1 MASVVS
7 LGVHTPSAL
16 PFLVA
21 EGILP
26 QDPSPNQYQW
36 RVYGDDEDDI
46 NAPKF
51 DEVVFTDDCVV
62 WSRGDVVQKIFKFE
76 VEKQKIHD
84 AVLTWFKSAEVPE
97 SGFESNPSSQRASS
111 QIPKKDSALKSTG
124 KGKKPPRKSFTS
136 NYATWRQYEFSSPRP
151 LSGKRVG
158 QAQALVVILRSQAHV
173 FFLSGTSHVVNVP
186 FEVEKALP
194 SPWGLF
200 LQRKLPVKNSPQ
212 TALPLPPVP
221 HNSFLAPQLQSSQ
234 SSQSSLSTP
243 KPRTSKSPMLQFAGP
258 TTGSTPNVKDNVP
271 RLFTLTDPLT
281 EVGLVVCEASFSDS
295 SNSTFRRRGPK
306 PPYEALSI
314 SEEIVFTSTSDEISD
329 VAGPRRDPLIFVV
342 TLNRNAGVYTV
353 WYALHRDSR
362 PLSSLK
368 PTLASSFTESTSKRR
383 SSFNPGAG
391 TGTTTPA
398 IRVRDN
404 ARESFAADQRLGEP
418 SISATQRTAPGESAS
433 QSQSS
438 QNAEDAFASQ
448 VDPDF
453 QGPRNPARES
463 RRISSFISRADL
475 STGPERSNFVDSS
488 KGQAQSGA
496 SSATVGRRGQ
506 SLGGQHER
514 KSFGGLSSIR
524 SRASTPGSSSRPSFL
539 DDDLALNDQKGLA
552 PDFLATDFGS
562 LEFQEPLDTLP
573 KQVALVKVQT
583 ILMNELGLN
592 FSQSSGVDR
601 NINPDVHV
609 LVVQAPK
616 PKPMDATDNHGID
629 MYILDRTTQELV
641 VVGLTLTT
649 APYRAIFLEKNAKQH
664 LKGERHVIVP
674 EFEGVQRFQGCQDIA
689 RLRTS
694 AATTILS
701 LCKRESELD
710 ICLQNSNL
718 LDNPL
723 RLARNAL
730 KLFNPFSLAP
740 SLSPS
745 RREAGL
751 KRTIQPPDILFLRN
765 PHSDG
770 SVDLQDRDGSYHRL
784 QIGLC
789 PRSDVWDRVLKT
801 AQYILPVD
809 EAESIRLFWCAAH
822 NWLMGNKERVTDVE
836 STATCIT
843 LFSMFVDRVRSQ
855 ARKQPGSSQA
865 GVSRHSAEHRRD
877 MSQQFGKTD
886 NSWLLMMA
894 SDFQHGKTSNFNEA
908 AWGWAVES
916 AKHPPMSFRSPAKST
931 RAADSTFL
939 DKNPVIVEAIGLARR
954 FLAEDDWA
962 KAIAARAGW
971 TGPIGGDELKH
982 RHTINSVLVQGLH
995 LVREESKLN
1004 VLMKGN
1010 GGGQIQL
1017 LALFIAQ
1024 MAHWLGWQSWSWRI
1038 GDYYEL
1044 EGARL
1049 SEWAFG
1055 DSART
1060 FEALDPPSGEPPSIL
1075 KWIED
1080 MSAGRTSEAY
1090 PTLENLRDSVR
1101 PSTRN
1106 LTGSSS
1112 SRFPTA
1118 KSINPRSQA
1127 IISYLTDVELKNVT
1141 SFIHVQKM
1149 MEYGI
1154 DAKVLET
1161 LPIGIAAP
1169 LREHIIACQASPP
1182 TTWSEDL
1189 LRLIGREDLHLLAA
1203 EKLARQPDTV
1213 TVSEN
1218 STSVAS
1224 DMRSICRSDDHHE
1237 PRRSPW
1243 KETYAISRLIF
1254 NEDKRHSEA
1263 SDILEPYKPSVAEC
1277 RPNPQ
1282 WSEAQYL
1289 EAQKEVMQWVMVRT
1303 IALYP
1308 GSAMVHFDSTH
1319 PMPTEKFFLPGFSTQ
1334 CIMKPL
1340 NITVSADRVSLTEEK
1355 FSWAF
1360 FHAGVAKGLSIAL
1373 DAEGIDTSWIV
1384 FNKPAEL
1391 MNRHAGLLL
1400 ALGLNGHLRPM
1411 AKWLAFKYLTPKHTM
1426 TSIGLLLGL
1435 SASFL
1440 GTTDQ
1445 LVTRLLSVHVTRM
1458 LPDGA
1463 AELNVSPMTQTA
1475 GLMGI
1480 GLLYYDTQHRRMSEI
1495 MLSEIRHIE
1504 FEDPMSGSPDV
1515 LRDESYRLAAGFA
1528 LGLINLAQG
1537 RDLRG
1542 LHNMGLVDRLLE
1554 VVKEDKPR
1562 DAIHIIDQATAGATI
1577 AIGLIFM
1584 RTGDAALA
1592 RKIGVPDTLPQ
1603 FETIRPD
1610 QFLLRTLAKHLIMW
1624 NNIRADR
1631 QWVKQNILEEY
1642 KSMTDLSTIYS
1653 LKSDHMPFFNILAGL
1668 LWSISLKYA
1677 GSGDIKVRDFLVGY
1691 LDQFIRLCKLPALHY
1706 DARLART
1713 TVRNCQDLLGLAA
1726 ATVMAG
1732 RGDLIVFRRL
1742 RLLHG
1747 RVHADTP
1754 YGSHL
1759 AAHLALGALFL
1770 GSGRYT
1776 FGTSKLATAALICAF
1791 YPLFPNNVLDNRGH
1805 LQAFRHFWVFAAE
1818 ARCLVIRDVDTHR
1831 AIPLPIIVIQRSG
1844 TTLHLNAPI
1853 LLPELDTIAQVRTNS
1868 PHYWQVTLDFAA
1880 NPEHLAG
1887 FRRNQ
1892 TVFVRRRP
1900 AGEVH
1905 GSAFHNA
1912 LVALNDA
1919 QSAQG
1924 AKQMWDYI
1932 FELPVFASSKR
1943 FSVVAFDRAE
1953 WGSVLPTD
1961 PHSSVNL
1968 EMKGTVVDTRL
1979 SLSRSVD
1986 GWERDELIQLRMLF
2000 TWAEKMMVEE
2010 GGRLRWL
2017 GREVVQ
2023 GLKAKVAMRV
2033 KELESES

>member
-46 NAPKF
+46 DTPRF
-51 DEVVFTDDCVV
+51 DEIVFTDCCVV

-76 VEKQKIHD
+76 VEKQRVQD
-84 AVLTWFKSAEVPE
+84 AVLTWFKSAEIPE
-97 SGFESNPSSQRASS
+97 SGSGSNSDSQHAIS
-111 QIPKKDSALKSTG
+111 QIPKKDSSLRSSG
-124 KGKKPPRKSFTS
+124 KGKNPPRKSFTS
-136 NYATWRQYEFSSPRP
+136 NYATWRQYELGSPRT
-151 LSGKRVG
+151 LSGKHVG

-200 LQRKLPVKNSPQ
+200 LQRKLPIKNSPQ
-212 TALPLPPVP
+212 PALPLPSVP
-221 HNSFLAPQLQSSQ
+221 HNSFLASQLQSSQ
-234 SSQSSLSTP
+234 SSQGTP
-243 KPRTSKSPMLQFAGP
+243 KPRTSKTPMFQFAAS
-258 TTGSTPNVKDNVP
+258 TTISAPNVKDNIP

-281 EVGLVVCEASFSDS
+281 ELGLVVCEGTFSGS
-295 SNSTFRRRGPK
+295 SNSTMRRRRPK
-306 PPYEALSI
+306 PSYEALNI

-329 VAGPRRDPLIFVV
+329 IAGSNRDPLIFVV
-342 TLNRNAGVYTV
+342 TLNRDTGVYTV
-353 WYALHRDSR
+353 WYALHADSR

-398 IRVRDN
+398 IRVRDSV
-404 ARESFAADQRLGEP
+404 RESFAADQRLGEP
-418 SISATQRTAPGESAS
+418 SISASQRTAPGESAS

-453 QGPRNPARES
+453 QDPRNPARES

-475 STGPERSNFVDSS
+475 ATGPERSNFVDGSR
-488 KGQAQSGA
+488 GQPQSGA
-496 SSATVGRRGQ
+496 NSASLGRRGQ

-539 DDDLALNDQKGLA
+539 DDDLAFNDQKGLG

-562 LEFQEPLDTLP
+562 LEFQEPLDSLP
-573 KQVALVKVQT
+573 KQVALVKIQT
-583 ILMNELGLN
+583 ILINEPDFR
-592 FSQSSGVDR
+592 FSQGSSADR

-616 PKPMDATDNHGID
+616 PKSTDATVNYGMD

-641 VVGLTLTT
+641 VVGLALTL
-649 APYRAIFLEKNAKQH
+649 APHQAIFQAKNARRH
-664 LKGERHVIVP
+664 SEAERHVMVP
-674 EFEGVQRFQGCQDIA
+674 EFEGVRRFQGLQDIA
-689 RLRTS
+689 KLRTS

-701 LCKRESELD
+701 LCKGESEMD
-710 ICLQNSNL
+710 ICLQNPNL
-718 LDNPL
+718 LDKPL
-723 RLARNAL
+723 RLARNPL

-751 KRTIQPPDILFLRN
+751 KRTIKPPDILFLRN

-789 PRSDVWDRVLKT
+789 PQSDVWDRVLKVS
-801 AQYILPVD
+801 QHILPVD
-809 EAESIRLFWCAAH
+809 EAENIRLFWCAAH
-822 NWLMGNKERVTDVE
+822 KWLMETEERVMDVE
-836 STATCIT
+836 STATSIT
-843 LFSMFVDRVRSQ
+843 LFSMFVNRLRPQ
-855 ARKQPGSSQA
+855 ARKHHSSSQA
-865 GVSRHSAEHRRD
+865 GVSKHSADHRRD
-877 MSQQFGKTD
+877 MSQYFGKTD
-886 NSWLLMMA
+886 SPWFLMMA
-894 SDFQHGKTSNFNEA
+894 SEFQHGKSSKSSETT
-908 AWGWAVES
+908 WGWAVDS
-916 AKHPPMSFRSPAKST
+916 VKHPPISFQSPAKST
-931 RAADSTFL
+931 RAADSASL
-939 DKNPVIVEAIGLARR
+939 DKNPFIVEAVDLTRR

-971 TGPIGGDELKH
+971 SEPISGSDLKR
-982 RHTINSVLVQGLH
+982 RHIINGVLVQSLH
-995 LVREESKLN
+995 LLREESKLN
-1004 VLMKGN
+1004 VLLKGK
-1010 GGGQIQL
+1010 GGDHIQL
-1017 LALFIAQ
+1017 LALLIAQ
-1024 MAHWLGWQSWSWRI
+1024 MAHWLGWQSWSWRT

-1049 SEWAFG
+1049 SEWAFS
-1055 DSART
+1055 DFKT
-1060 FEALDPPSGEPPSIL
+1060 FEALDGPSGGPPSIL
-1075 KWIED
+1075 KWIEN
-1080 MSAGRTSEAY
+1080 MSAGRSSEAY
-1090 PTLENLRDSVR
+1090 PTLENLRNSVR
-1101 PSTRN
+1101 PSTVN
-1106 LTGSSS
+1106 LTGTSFSGLS
-1112 SRFPTA
+1112 IA

-1127 IISYLTDVELKNVT
+1127 IISYLTDAELKNGT
-1141 SFIHVQKM
+1141 SSMHVQKM

-1154 DAKVLET
+1154 DAKMLET

-1169 LREHIIACQASPP
+1169 LREHIVACQASPP
-1182 TTWSEDL
+1182 TTWSENL

-1203 EKLARQPDTV
+1203 EKVDRQPNPV

-1218 STSVAS
+1218 STNIVF

-1237 PRRSPW
+1237 LHRSPW
-1243 KETYAISRLIF
+1243 KETHAISRFIF
-1254 NEDKRHSEA
+1254 NEDKRYTEA

-1277 RPNPQ
+1277 QPNPQ

-1303 IALYP
+1303 VALYP
-1308 GSAMVHFDSTH
+1308 GSAMVHFDVTH

-1360 FHAGVAKGLSIAL
+1360 FHAGVAKGLGIAL

-1391 MNRHAGLLL
+1391 TNRHAGLLL

-1495 MLSEIRHIE
+1495 MLSEIQHIE

-1554 VVKEDKPR
+1554 VIKEDKPR

-1610 QFLLRTLAKHLIMW
+1610 QFLLRTLVKHLIMW

-1642 KSMTDLSTIYS
+1642 QSMTDLSMIHS

-1677 GSGDIKVRDFLVGY
+1677 GSGNTNVRDFLVGY

-1706 DARLART
+1706 DACLTRT
-1713 TVRNCQDLLGLAA
+1713 TVRNCQDLLALAA

-1732 RGDLIVFRRL
+1732 RGDLVVFRRL

-1831 AIPLPIIVIQRSG
+1831 AIALPIIVIQRSG
-1844 TTLHLNAPI
+1844 SILHLNAPI
-1853 LLPELDTIAQVRTNS
+1853 LLPELDTIAQVKTNS
-1868 PHYWQVTLDFAA
+1868 PEYWQVTLDFAA
-1880 NPEHLAG
+1880 NPEHVAG

-1924 AKQMWDYI
+1924 AKQTWDYI
-1932 FELPVFASSKR
+1932 FELPVFTSSER
-1943 FSVVAFDRAE
+1943 FSVIAFDRAE
-1953 WGSVLPTD
+1953 WSSVLPAD

-1979 SLSRSVD
+1979 TLSRSVD
-1986 GWERDELIQLRMLF
+1986 GFERDDLMQLRMLF
-2000 TWAEKMMVEE
+2000 TWAEKVMVEE

-2017 GREVVQ
+2017 GREVIQ

-2033 KELESES
+2033 KDLELES